1 MPIVNNTISDISS
14 INPKKN
20 HKEFIKLFNLYRH
33 ELESIYSD
41 YENKNKIINLF
52 EYWIFNIF
60 CIEKAYGKNGLEAFC
75 NSELNNPLRFSY
87 QYEFSDDVHGAEIR
101 SSKQSKLRFAFVSIF
116 LKKFYIP
123 GSILIS
129 LKDKFLNKISF
140 FFAHSIPLKE
150 NKLIKINLFEL
161 LERLFSNSFN
171 EDEIDNIKRKLPK
184 FFYSRKVDFSSKN
197 IIEVEGSAAS
207 FMEYSGYEKLFLL
220 NTKLNVVGHQHG
232 GGYDI
237 FKIDLFAYYEKKLCE
252 NFYGWGF
259 SEKNKAQKKY
269 GLIKY
274 KQASKKRILWIED
287 SIIPTLDALFLS
299 HHYYQSINKRIKN
312 YIYKELK
319 KINVRYSNLPHP
331 VKSPLYEK
339 FRRDDFGISGT
350 EKISDNLINKNDIL
364 IFDCTGASLVHLAIE
379 NDIIFFLI
387 ISSQDFN
394 NFTEKQK
401 EHFLLLKKYNLGFF
415 DHEENKFSQSLLKY
429 YNSTIVKLPD
439 EIFEY
444 NKRVFKQD

>member
-1 MPIVNNTISDISS
+1 MNNIISDISS
-14 INPKKN
+14 IDPKQN
-20 HKEFIKLFNLYRH
+20 HKDFSTLFNLH
-33 ELESIYSD
+33 KCELEGLYSD

-52 EYWIFNIF
+52 EYWVFNIF
-60 CIEKAYGKNGLEAFC
+60 CIEKAYGKNGLEIFC
-75 NSELNNPLRFSY
+75 NSKLSNPLRFSY

-101 SSKQSKLRFAFVSIF
+101 ISKQSKLRFALVSLF
-116 LKKFYIP
+116 LRKVYIP

-129 LKDKFLNKISF
+129 LKDKVLNKISF
-140 FFAHSIPLKE
+140 FFIHSIPLRE
-150 NKLIKINLFEL
+150 NKLIKSSLFDL
-161 LERLFSNSFN
+161 LERLLSQSFN
-171 EDEIDNIKRKLPK
+171 DNEIESIKKKLPM
-184 FFYSRKVDFSSKN
+184 FFYSRKVNFFSNN

-220 NTKLNVVGHQHG
+220 DTKLSVTGHQHG

-237 FKIDLFAYYEKKLCE
+237 FKIDFFAYYEKKLCE

-259 SEKNKAQKKY
+259 SKKNKAQKKY
-269 GLIKY
+269 GLVKH
-274 KQASKKRILWIED
+274 KATSEKRILWIED

-299 HHYYQSINKRIKN
+299 HHYYQSINKNIKN
-312 YIYKELK
+312 YIYTELK

-331 VKSPLYEK
+331 VMSPLYEK
-339 FRRDDFGISGT
+339 FRRDDFGISDIG
-350 EKISDNLINKNDIL
+350 KISDNLINKNDIL

-379 NDIIFFLI
+379 NDIIFFFI
-387 ISSQDFN
+387 ISRQDYD

-415 DHEENKFSQSLLKY
+415 DYEENKFSQALLKY
-429 YNSTIVKLPD
+429 YNSAIVELPD

-444 NKRVFKQD
+444 NKRIFKQD